1 MASRLLNQAPVYLD
15 DAGAPVAGGTL
26 YFYVNG
32 DTNTPKNVYGD
43 KALSVNLGATELLD
57 AGGRAVNDIWLDG
70 SYTVILKTAGDVQ
83 VWARDDVEAPSELPS
98 QTSNGG
104 KALFTDGT
112 DASWEEVL
120 ELPDYS
126 GANDDDVLKIVSG
139 EPFWGAPDP
148 VPDYAGAVLE
158 QPVLLNERT
167 TSQAVTATA
176 TLAINYALGSVVEL
190 AQATNITTLTFGNFG
205 AANKWARMLIVR
217 TKDNSGTARTIA
229 WGSVKWAGG
238 TPPSLT
244 STANAIDVIELWSN
258 GTTVLGFSRGL
269 AMA

>member
-1 MASRLLNQAPVYLD
+1 MPVRLLNPAPVYLD
-15 DAGAPVAGGTL
+15 DAGAPVAGGSL
-26 YFYVNG
+26 NFYVNG
-32 DTNTPKNVYGD
+32 DTNTPKDVYGD

-57 AGGRAVNDIWLDG
+57 AGGRQVNDIWLDG
-70 SYTVILKTAGDVQ
+70 SYTVILKDASDVQ
-83 VWARDDVEAPSELPS
+83 VWSRDDVEAPSDLPS
-98 QTSNGG
+98 QTGNGG

-120 ELPDYS
+120 EVPDYS
-126 GANDDDVLKIVSG
+126 GANDDDVLKIVAG

-148 VPDYAGAVLE
+148 VPDYAGSVLE
-158 QPVLLNERT
+158 QPVFLNERT

-176 TLAINYALGSVVEL
+176 TLALNYALGAVVEL
-190 AQATNITTLTFGNFG
+190 AQDTNITTLTFGNFG

-217 TKDNSGTARTIA
+217 TKDNTATARTIA

-238 TPPSLT
+238 TAPTLS

>member
-26 YFYVNG
+26 LFYVNG
-32 DTNTPKNVYGD
+32 DTNTPKDVYGD
-43 KALSVNLGATELLD
+43 KDFSVNLGSTELLD

-70 SYTVILKTAGDVQ
+70 SYTVILRDSSLNL
-83 VWARDDVEAPSELPS
+83 VWERDDVEAPSDLPA
-98 QTSNGG
+98 QAGNGG
-104 KALFTDGT
+104 KSLFTDGT
-112 DASWEEVL
+112 TASWEEVL
-120 ELPDYS
+120 EVPDYS

-148 VPDYAGAVLE
+148 VEDYAGAQLE
-158 QPVLLNERT
+158 QPVLLNERFK
-167 TSQAVTATA
+167 SQAVTATA
-176 TLAINYALGSVVEL
+176 TLALDYALGSVVEL
-190 AQATNITTLTFGNFG
+190 AQATSISTLTFSNFG

-238 TPPSLT
+238 TAPTLS

-269 AMA
+269 ALA

>member
-32 DTNTPKNVYGD
+32 DTNTPKDVYGD
-43 KALSVNLGATELLD
+43 KDFSVNLGATELLD

-70 SYTVILKTAGDVQ
+70 SYTVILRDSSLDL
-83 VWARDDVEAPSELPS
+83 VWERDDVEAPSDLPV

-112 DASWEEVL
+112 TASWEEVL

-126 GANDDDVLKIVSG
+126 GADDDDVLKIVSG
-139 EPFWGAPDP
+139 EPFWGAPAP
-148 VPDYAGAVLE
+148 VPDYAGAQLE
-158 QPVLLNERT
+158 QPVFLNQREK
-167 TSQAVTATA
+167 SQAVTATA
-176 TLAINYALGSVVEL
+176 TLALNYALGSIVEL
-190 AQATNITTLTFGNFG
+190 AQDTNVTSLSFANFG
-205 AANKWARMLIVR
+205 AANKWARMLIIR
-217 TKDNSGTARTIA
+217 TKDATATPRTIA

-238 TPPSLT
+238 SAPTLSST
-244 STANAIDVIELWSN
+244 SGAIDVIELWSN
-258 GTTVLGFSRGL
+258 GTVVYGFSRGL

>member
-57 AGGRAVNDIWLDG
+57 AGGRQVNDIWLDG

-83 VWARDDVEAPSELPS
+83 VWERDDVEAPSELPDVS
-98 QTSNGG
+98 GNNGKFVTVTAG
-104 KALFTDGT
+104 AYAL
-112 DASWEEVL
+112 AEIEQ
-120 ELPDYS
+120 LPDYS
-126 GANDDDVLKIVSG
+126 GANDDDVLKIVAG

-148 VPDYAGAVLE
+148 VPDYAGSVLE
-158 QPVLLNERT
+158 QPVFLNERT

-176 TLAINYALGSVVEL
+176 TLALNYALGAVVEL
-190 AQATNITTLTFGNFG
+190 AQDTNITTLTFGNFG

-217 TKDNSGTARTIA
+217 TKDNTGTARTIA
-229 WGSVKWAGG
+229 WGAVKWAGG

>member
-15 DAGAPVAGGTL
+15 DEGAPVAGGTL

-70 SYTVILKTAGDVQ
+70 SYTVVLKDASDVQ
-83 VWARDDVEAPSELPS
+83 VWARDDVEAASELPS

-148 VPDYAGAVLE
+148 VTDYAGAVLE

-190 AQATNITTLTFGNFG
+190 AQVVVVAGHQHLHAHLLQLRRREQVG
-205 AANKWARMLIVR
+205 ADADYPHQGQLRHR
-217 TKDNSGTARTIA
+217 PD
-229 WGSVKWAGG
+229 
-238 TPPSLT
+238 
-244 STANAIDVIELWSN
+244 DC
-258 GTTVLGFSRGL
+258 LGLGEVGRRHRPDADFDGERH
-269 AMA
+269 